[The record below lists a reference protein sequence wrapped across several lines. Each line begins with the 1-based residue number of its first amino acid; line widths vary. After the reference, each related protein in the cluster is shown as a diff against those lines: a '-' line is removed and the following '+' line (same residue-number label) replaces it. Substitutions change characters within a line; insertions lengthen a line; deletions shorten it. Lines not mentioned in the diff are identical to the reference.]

1 MRAEELMIGDLVIH
15 GFGHNGKVTAIDTN
29 TLTVYDK
36 GFDDGDGHCEVTFA
50 WNEINPIPLT
60 HEILAQNGLE
70 RICTDYYDLDV
81 YEANDG
87 LWRVVYSNLEC
98 SGFDESVVVS
108 SVHELQHF
116 LRHVGIN
123 KDIEL

>member
-70 RICTDYYDLDV
+70 RMCTDYYDLDV
-81 YEANDG
+81 YEENDG

>member
-15 GFGHNGKVTAIDTN
+15 GFGHNGKVTVIDTN

>member
-87 LWRVVYSNLEC
+87 LWRVDYTSLEF

-108 SVHELQHF
+108 FVHELQHF